1 MSAPAAGVSSAMRKV
16 RLASA
21 LNPSCL
27 RVLLAIMQ
35 LADEWTPITTRLL
48 ASRLNYRSNY
58 WIILCVKR
66 LSKMGMISYEP
77 TKCGTIWPLVRFI
90 PAESLSENSTNP
102 T

>member
-35 LADEWTPITTRLL
+35 LADERTPITTRLL
-48 ASRLNYRSNY
+48 ASRLGFAQQASETDDL
-58 WIILCVKR
+58 LCKR
-66 LSKMGMISYEP
+66 L
-77 TKCGTIWPLVRFI
+77 TFCANL
-90 PAESLSENSTNP
+90 ENRG
-102 T
+102 